1 MTCINIV
8 DHRRQG
14 SCLNCDA
21 VIEVVSEPGASSLGD
36 LVHNHKI
43 LNETTVERAVC
54 LAQRVPAPVV
64 LFLYTSGTI
73 QRD

>member
-14 SCLNCDA
+14 SNLNCDA
-21 VIEVVSEPGASSLGD
+21 VIEVVPEPGALSPDDS
-36 LVHNHKI
+36 VHNHKI
-43 LNETTVERAVC
+43 LSETTVERAVS
-54 LAQRVPAPVV
+54 LAQRVRAPVV

-73 QRD
+73 QHD